1 MKIKDTVK
9 TYDEVCALKHAGHVK
24 PKKQSV
30 FLRKLI
36 KVLSKPE
43 LKATNFTYET
53 EGMEKLGR
61 DEPCL
66 ILMNHSCFT
75 DLQIVGT
82 LFADRQYHIVC
93 TNDGL
98 VGKAGLMRKVGCIST
113 CKFITDINL
122 VKDMKY
128 AFEELKSSVVMY
140 PEASYSFDGTETP
153 LPTSLAKCLKLMNV
167 PVVMIKTEGAFLRDP
182 LYNNLQK
189 RDVNI
194 KATVKYLFSPEDI
207 RQKSNDELNEIL
219 SAEFKYDHFKA
230 QHEKNVLIKEPF
242 RADGLH
248 RVLYKCPSCKS
259 EGHMHGKGTH
269 ITCAGCG
276 KEYTLEENGTLSASD
291 GNSEFKYVTD
301 WYAWER
307 EEVKKELEDG
317 TYLLDTDV
325 QIKML
330 VDFKSIYSVG
340 EGRLV
345 HNKDGFELTGCED
358 KLRYIQSGKSSYSL
372 YADYFWYEI
381 GDMICI
387 GTPQVQYYCFPKDQ
401 EKAIVAKAR
410 LATEELYKILN

>member
-53 EGMEKLGR
+53 EGMEKLGQ

-82 LFADRQYHIVC
+82 IFADRQYHIVC

-182 LYNNLQK
+182 LYNNLH
-189 RDVNI
+189 RIN
-194 KATVKYLFSPEDI
+194 TY
-207 RQKSNDELNEIL
+207 ND
-219 SAEFKYDHFKA
+219 D
-230 QHEKNVLIKEPF
+230 
-242 RADGLH
+242 R
-248 RVLYKCPSCKS
+248 
-259 EGHMHGKGTH
+259 KG
-269 ITCAGCG
+269 
-276 KEYTLEENGTLSASD
+276 
-291 GNSEFKYVTD
+291 
-301 WYAWER
+301 
-307 EEVKKELEDG
+307 
-317 TYLLDTDV
+317 
-325 QIKML
+325 
-330 VDFKSIYSVG
+330 
-340 EGRLV
+340 
-345 HNKDGFELTGCED
+345 
-358 KLRYIQSGKSSYSL
+358 
-372 YADYFWYEI
+372 
-381 GDMICI
+381 
-387 GTPQVQYYCFPKDQ
+387 
-401 EKAIVAKAR
+401 
-410 LATEELYKILN
+410 